1 MLRVAATSRT
11 VSMRAAVKFQESC
24 RAGHYA
30 SGDASD
36 EKTGRS
42 ASYSRLYLA

>member
-1 MLRVAATSRT
+1 MLRVALISRA

-24 RAGHYA
+24 RAGDYA
-30 SGDASD
+30 SGDAID